1 MAETVKELLSVK
13 AGDVWTITPQASVYE
28 AIALMAEKEIGAL
41 VVTEADRVVGIISER
56 DYAREVILKN
66 KSSQTTPVDE
76 IMTKKVIYVSQEQRI
91 EECMALMT
99 KYRVRHLPV
108 MAGNRLVGMIS
119 IGDVLKEV
127 IADKDFLID
136 QLTNYISGSY

>member
-1 MAETVKELLSVK
+1 MVETVRELLVAK
-13 AGDVWTITPQASVYE
+13 GGAVWTVPPKASVYE
-28 AIALMAEKEIGAL
+28 AIALMASKEIGAL
-41 VVTEADRVVGIISER
+41 VVKDGARVVGILSER

-66 KSSQTTPVDE
+66 KSSKTTSVDE
-76 IMTKKVIYVSQEQRI
+76 IMTEKVIYVSPERRI

-108 MAGNRLVGMIS
+108 MDENSLVGMIS

-127 IADKDFLID
+127 IAGKEFLIE
-136 QLTNYISGSY
+136 QLTDYLSGSY

>member
-1 MAETVKELLSVK
+1 MAETVRELLAAK
-13 AGDVWTITPQASVYE
+13 GGGVWTVPPRASVYE

-41 VVTEADRVVGIISER
+41 VVKDGARVVGILSER

-66 KSSQTTPVDE
+66 KSSKTTSVDE
-76 IMTKKVIYVSQEQRI
+76 IMTEKVIYVSPERRI

-108 MAGNRLVGMIS
+108 MAEDSLVGMIS

-127 IADKDFLID
+127 IAGKEFLIE
-136 QLTNYISGSY
+136 QLTNYLSGSY